1 MFWLIKLQLI
11 SGAIKH
17 KRFNND
23 PVDVS
28 GISSVLNPGDAD
40 DALDSS
46 HSSGSWFG

>member
-11 SGAIKH
+11 ISGAINH

-28 GISSVLNPGDAD
+28 GNGVMG
-40 DALDSS
+40 
-46 HSSGSWFG
+46 

>member
-11 SGAIKH
+11 SGAINH

-28 GISSVLNPGDAD
+28 GISSVLNPD